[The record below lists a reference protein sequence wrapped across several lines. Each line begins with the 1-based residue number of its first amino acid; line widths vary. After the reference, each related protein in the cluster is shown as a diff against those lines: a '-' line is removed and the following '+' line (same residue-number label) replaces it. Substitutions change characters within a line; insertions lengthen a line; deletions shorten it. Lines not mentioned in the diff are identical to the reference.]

1 MGKFRGHDE
10 PAMTTRLRVLCLGN
24 ELLADDA
31 FGHVVADR
39 LVCELSK
46 NAGEE
51 SPGATARADIE
62 VIKSS
67 LAGLGLLDELTGAPR
82 LIVIDSVQTGNAP
95 PGTLHILHED
105 DLKTPAGPSPHYFG
119 IFESLGLARRLGLPA
134 PEEVIILAVETADCT
149 TLGGNMHPAVLAAI
163 PNVVQRVAEVIA
175 SVPSKAAS

>member
-1 MGKFRGHDE
+1 MEKSSGHNE
-10 PAMTTRLRVLCLGN
+10 PVMAARVRVLCLGN

-39 LVCELSK
+39 LVSELSR

-51 SPGATARADIE
+51 SPAATAPADIE

-67 LAGLGLLDELTGAPR
+67 LAGLGLLDELTGVSR
-82 LIVIDSVQTGNAP
+82 LIVVDSVQTGNAP
-95 PGTLHILHED
+95 PGTLHILLED
-105 DLKTPAGPSPHYFG
+105 ELRTPAGPSPHYFG
-119 IFESLGLARRLGLPA
+119 IFESLGLVRRLGLPA

-163 PNVVQRVAEVIA
+163 PKVVQRVAEVAA
-175 SVPSKAAS
+175 SLPRKAAS